1 MRYQRLLAD
10 MAFRLSFFFAAIF
23 LVVGIMLPFWPLWL
37 KSRGLTEVEIGL
49 LLSAGMAV
57 RAFTNPL
64 LAQLADRRGRPD
76 RLLIALGW
84 GALAGHLLYVPSY
97 GFWPLFAVSI
107 VAYMLFSPLM
117 SLGDSVTMLKVREG
131 LLDYGRVRLWGSLTF
146 IGAASLGGYVI
157 EGRPADLVLW
167 LAIGALVLTVIGCHL
182 MPEAH
187 TEGTSRFFAPLRD
200 LARNRK
206 LIVFMLAAGLLQASH
221 GVYYGFATLHWQ
233 AAGLSAGVIGALWAE
248 GVIAEI
254 ILFAFAARLVRL
266 FGPIGLLWLAALAGL
281 IRWIALGATEALPA
295 LIAVQGLHAFTFG
308 AAHIAAVHYIAA
320 TVPAAHGAT
329 AQSLYSSTA
338 QGCIMAASML
348 ASGWL
353 YGQFGGN
360 AFFAMAV
367 ISVAGGLLAAP
378 LWVKDRPMNR
388 I

>member
-1 MRYQRLLAD
+1 

-23 LVVGIMLPFWPLWL
+23 LVVGIMLPFWPVWL
-37 KSRGLTEVEIGL
+37 KSRGLTEIEIGL

-76 RLLIALGW
+76 QLLIVLGW
-84 GALAGHLLYVPSY
+84 GALIGHLLYFPAH
-97 GFWPLFAVSI
+97 GFWPLLIVSI
-107 VAYMLFSPLM
+107 FAYMLFSPLM

-146 IGAASLGGYVI
+146 ILAASLGGYLI
-157 EGRPADLVLW
+157 EGRPVDLILW
-167 LAIGALVLTVIGCHL
+167 LVIGTLILTVIGCHL
-182 MPEAH
+182 MPVAQ
-187 TEGTSRFFAPLRD
+187 TEGTKNFFAPLKE
-200 LARNRK
+200 LLRNRR
-206 LIVFMLAAGLLQASH
+206 LIAFMMAAGILQASH

-233 AAGLSAGVIGALWAE
+233 AAGISSGVIGALWAE

-254 ILFAFAARLVRL
+254 ILFAYATRLVRL
-266 FGPIGLLWLAALAGL
+266 FKPIGLLWLAAIAGL
-281 IRWIALGATEALPA
+281 IRWCTLGATESLPA

-320 TVPAAHGAT
+320 TVPASHGAT

-338 QGCIMAASML
+338 QGCIMAASMV

-353 YGQFGGN
+353 YGHMGGN
-360 AFFAMAV
+360 AFYAMALFSLV
-367 ISVAGGLLAAP
+367 GGLLAVP
-378 LWVKDRPMNR
+378 LWVKDRP
-388 I
+388 

>member
-1 MRYQRLLAD
+1 

-23 LVVGIMLPFWPLWL
+23 LVVGIMLPFWPVWL
-37 KSRGLTEVEIGL
+37 KSRGLTEIEIGL

-76 RLLIALGW
+76 LLLVALGW
-84 GALAGHLLYVPSY
+84 GALIGHLFYIPFH
-97 GFWPLFAVSI
+97 GFWPIFAVSI
-107 VAYMLFSPLM
+107 IAYMLFSPLM

-146 IGAASLGGYVI
+146 ILAASLGGFVI
-157 EGRPADLVLW
+157 EGRPVDLILW
-167 LAIGALVLTVIGCHL
+167 LVIGTLVVTVIACHL
-182 MPEAH
+182 MPVAQ
-187 TEGTSRFFAPLRD
+187 TEGTKQFFAPLREIT
-200 LARNRK
+200 RNRK
-206 LIVFMLAAGLLQASH
+206 LILFMLAAGLLQASH

-266 FGPIGLLWLAALAGL
+266 VGPIGLLWLAAFSGL
-281 IRWIALGATEALPA
+281 VRWCTLGTTEALPV

-320 TVPAAHGAT
+320 TVPASYGAT

-338 QGCIMAASML
+338 QGCLMATAMV

-353 YGQFGGN
+353 YGHFGGT

-367 ISVAGGLLAAP
+367 ISAAGGLLALA
-378 LWVKDRPMNR
+378 LWVQDRR
-388 I
+388 AQ

>member
-1 MRYQRLLAD
+1 

-23 LVVGIMLPFWPLWL
+23 LVVGIMLPFWPIWL
-37 KSRGLTEVEIGL
+37 KSRGLTEIEIGL
-49 LLSAGMAV
+49 LLSAGMWV

-76 RLLIALGW
+76 QLLIALGW
-84 GALAGHLLYVPSY
+84 GALIGHLFYIPFH

-107 VAYMLFSPLM
+107 VAFMLFSPLM
-117 SLGDSVTMLKVREG
+117 SLGDAVTMLKVRDG
-131 LLDYGRVRLWGSLTF
+131 VLDYGRVRLWGSLTF
-146 IGAASLGGYVI
+146 IVAATLGGYVI
-157 EGRPADLVLW
+157 EGRPADLILW
-167 LAIGALVLTVIGCHL
+167 LVIGTLVLTVIACHL
-182 MPEAH
+182 MPAAH
-187 TEGTSRFFAPLRD
+187 TEGTRKFFAPLREI
-200 LARNRK
+200 ARNRP

-233 AAGLSAGVIGALWAE
+233 ASGLSAGVIGALWAE

-254 ILFAFAARLVRL
+254 ILFAYAARLVRL
-266 FGPIGLLWLAALAGL
+266 FGPIGLLWLAAIAGL
-281 IRWIALGATEALPA
+281 CRWCTLGATEALPM

-308 AAHIAAVHYIAA
+308 ATHIAAMNYIAA
-320 TVPAAHGAT
+320 TVPASHGAT

-353 YGQFGGN
+353 YGHFGGS

-367 ISVAGGLLAAP
+367 LSVAGGLLAVP
-378 LWVKDRPMNR
+378 LWVKHKQTP
-388 I
+388 

>member
-1 MRYQRLLAD
+1 

-23 LVVGIMLPFWPLWL
+23 LVVGIMLPFWPIWL
-37 KSRGLTEVEIGL
+37 KSRGLTEVEIGI
-49 LLSAGMAV
+49 LLSTGMAV

-76 RLLIALGW
+76 LLLIWLGW
-84 GALAGHLLYVPSY
+84 GALVGHLLYIPFH
-97 GFWPLFAVSI
+97 GFWPLLAVS
-107 VAYMLFSPLM
+107 VFAYMLFSPLM

-146 IGAASLGGYVI
+146 ILAASLGGYVI
-157 EGRPADLVLW
+157 EGRPADVILW
-167 LAIGALVLTVIGCHL
+167 LVIGTLVLTVIACHL
-182 MPEAH
+182 MPVAQ
-187 TEGTSRFFAPLRD
+187 TEGSKQFFAPLRE
-200 LARNRK
+200 LMRNRK

-233 AAGLSAGVIGALWAE
+233 ASGLSAGIIGALWAE

-254 ILFAFAARLVRL
+254 ILFAYAARLVRL
-266 FGPIGLLWLAALAGL
+266 FKPLGLLCLAALAGL
-281 IRWIALGATEALPA
+281 IRWFSLGTTEALPV

-320 TVPAAHGAT
+320 TVPVAHGAT
-329 AQSLYSSTA
+329 AQSVYSSTA

-353 YGQFGGN
+353 YAQFGGS
-360 AFFAMAV
+360 AFYAMAIV
-367 ISVAGGLLAAP
+367 SIAGGLLAVV
-378 LWVKDRPMNR
+378 LWVKDKRELRN
-388 I
+388 

>member
-1 MRYQRLLAD
+1 
-10 MAFRLSFFFAAIF
+10 MAFRLSFFFAAVF
-23 LVVGIMLPFWPLWL
+23 LVIGIMLPFWPIWL

-49 LLSAGMAV
+49 LLAAGMWV

-64 LAQLADRRGRPD
+64 LAQLADRQGRPD
-76 RLLIALGW
+76 QLLIALGW
-84 GALAGHLLYVPSY
+84 AALIGHLLYIPFH
-97 GFWPLFAVSI
+97 GFWPLFFVSI
-107 VAYMLFSPLM
+107 IAYMLFSPLM

-131 LLDYGRVRLWGSLTF
+131 ALDYGRVRLWGSLTF
-146 IGAASLGGYVI
+146 IVAATLGGYVI
-157 EGRPADLVLW
+157 EGRPVDLVLW
-167 LAIGALVLTVIGCHL
+167 LVIGTLVLTVIACHL
-182 MPEAH
+182 MPAAH
-187 TEGTSRFFAPLRD
+187 TAGTKRFFAPLREI
-200 LARNRK
+200 ARNRN

-254 ILFAFAARLVRL
+254 ILFAYAARFVKLL
-266 FGPIGLLWLAALAGL
+266 GPIGLLWLAAIAGL
-281 IRWIALGATEALPA
+281 IRWSVLGTTEALPI

-320 TVPAAHGAT
+320 AVPPSHGAT

-353 YGQFGGN
+353 YGHFGGS

-367 ISVAGGLLAAP
+367 VSVAGGLLAVP
-378 LWVKDRPMNR
+378 LWVKDKQAP
-388 I
+388 

>member
-1 MRYQRLLAD
+1 
-10 MAFRLSFFFAAIF
+10 
-23 LVVGIMLPFWPLWL
+23 MLPFWPIWL
-37 KSRGLTEVEIGL
+37 KSRGLSEVEIGL
-49 LLSAGMAV
+49 LLSAGMWI

-84 GALAGHLLYVPSY
+84 GALIFHLLYIPFH
-97 GFWPLFAVSI
+97 GFWPLLAVSLI
-107 VAYMLFSPLM
+107 AYMLFSPLM
-117 SLGDSVTMLKVREG
+117 SLGDAVTMLKVRDG

-146 IGAASLGGYVI
+146 IVAATLGGYVI
-157 EGRPADLVLW
+157 EGRPADLILW
-167 LAIGALVLTVIGCHL
+167 LVIGTMILTVIACHL
-182 MPEAH
+182 MPPAQ
-187 TEGTSRFFAPLRD
+187 TAGTKRFFAPLREI
-200 LARNRK
+200 ARNRK

-254 ILFAFAARLVRL
+254 ILFAYSARLVKL
-266 FGPIGLLWLAALAGL
+266 FGPLGLLWLAAFAGL
-281 IRWIALGATEALPA
+281 VRWCTLGSTESLPI

-308 AAHIAAVHYIAA
+308 AAHIAAMHYIAA
-320 TVPAAHGAT
+320 AVPASYGAT

-353 YGQFGGN
+353 YGHFGGD

-367 ISVAGGLLAAP
+367 ISVAGGLLAVP
-378 LWVKDRPMNR
+378 LWVKDRHAP
-388 I
+388 

>member
-1 MRYQRLLAD
+1 

-23 LVVGIMLPFWPLWL
+23 LVVGVMLPFWPVWL
-37 KSRGLTEVEIGL
+37 KSRGLTEIEIGL

-76 RLLIALGW
+76 QLLIMLGW
-84 GALAGHLLYVPSY
+84 GALIGHLFYFPFH
-97 GFWPLFAVSI
+97 GFWPLLVVS
-107 VAYMLFSPLM
+107 VFAYMLFSPLM

-146 IGAASLGGYVI
+146 ILAASLGGYLI
-157 EGRPADLVLW
+157 EGRPVDLILW
-167 LAIGALVLTVIGCHL
+167 LVIGAMILTVIGCHL
-182 MPEAH
+182 MPVAQ
-187 TEGTSRFFAPLRD
+187 TQGTKKFFAPLRD
-200 LARNRK
+200 LSRNRR
-206 LIVFMLAAGLLQASH
+206 LIAFMVSAGVLQASH

-233 AAGLSAGVIGALWAE
+233 AAGISSGVIGALWAE

-254 ILFAFAARLVRL
+254 ILFAYAARLVRL
-266 FGPIGLLWLAALAGL
+266 FSPIGLLWLAAIAGL
-281 IRWIALGATEALPA
+281 IRWCTLGTTEALPA

-320 TVPAAHGAT
+320 TVPASHGAT

-338 QGCIMAASML
+338 QGCIMAASMV

-353 YGQFGGN
+353 YGHLGGS
-360 AFFAMAV
+360 AFYAMALFSLV
-367 ISVAGGLLAAP
+367 GGLLAVP
-378 LWVKDRPMNR
+378 LWAKDRS
-388 I
+388 